1 MWNLKRWPLG
11 WDTVRQKRR
20 KFKKSLRI

>member
-1 MWNLKRWPLG
+1 MWNLKRWPLS